1 YYSARLRL
9 PRDFSDAD
17 VHRRIRTVLE
27 QLELR
32 GAEDVRIGSPE
43 KKGISGGQRKR
54 VNLAMELLTDPL
66 VLFLDE
72 PTSGLSSEDALMVLK
87 VLRELADAG
96 KTILIT
102 IHQPS
107 LEVFRLLDNLV
118 LVSRDAGSQDP
129 GRLIYYGRAY
139 PDA

>member
-66 VLFLDE
+66 ILFLDE
-72 PTSGLSSEDALMVLK
+72 PTSGLSSEDALLVMKVLK
-87 VLRELADAG
+87 ELADQG
-96 KTILIT
+96 KIIILT

-107 LEVFRLLDNLV
+107 LEVYRTMDSLLLV
-118 LVSRDAGSQDP
+118 AKDP
-129 GRLIYYGRAY
+129 N
-139 PDA
+139 

>member
-32 GAEDVRIGSPE
+32 GIEDVLVGSPE

-54 VNLAMELLTDPL
+54 VNLAMELMTDPL

-72 PTSGLSSEDALMVLK
+72 PTSGLSSEDALVVMKL
-87 VLRELADAG
+87 LRNLADDG
-96 KTILIT
+96 RTILLT

-107 LEVFRLLDNLV
+107 LAVFRLME
-118 LVSRDAGSQDP
+118 
-129 GRLIYYGRAY
+129 
-139 PDA
+139 

>member
-54 VNLAMELLTDPL
+54 VNLAMELLTEPL

-72 PTSGLSSEDALMVLK
+72 PTSGLSSEDALLVMK
-87 VLRELADAG
+87 ILRELANDG
-96 KTILIT
+96 KTILLT

-107 LEVFRLLDNLV
+107 PEVFRLMDNIALV
-118 LVSRDAGSQDP
+118 AKDSNTTCPGKLVF
-129 GRLIYYGRAY
+129 YG
-139 PDA
+139 P